1 MRNVG
6 FADYV
11 TNSVTSQSSLDPE
24 ASFATNT
31 EREDG
36 DSTSEL
42 PVVIKSLARL
52 SKEAT
57 NDTFF
62 LQEGMFGFIIEI
74 LAIVPSLKQDP
85 QTSLL
90 SLLLN
95 MLKNISGNEEIR
107 KRTLENKNCAVLANL
122 LDYLNEWARANKK
135 YNKS

>member
-6 FADYV
+6 FADYI

-24 ASFATNT
+24 ASFATT
-31 EREDG
+31 TDKEDG

-42 PVVIKSLARL
+42 PIVIKGLAKL

-57 NDTFF
+57 NDAYF

-74 LAIVPSLKQDP
+74 LVLMPSLKQDP
-85 QTSLL
+85 QTNLL

-107 KRTLENKNCAVLANL
+107 KRALENKNCVVLANL
-122 LDYLNEWARANKK
+122 LDYLNEWARTNKK